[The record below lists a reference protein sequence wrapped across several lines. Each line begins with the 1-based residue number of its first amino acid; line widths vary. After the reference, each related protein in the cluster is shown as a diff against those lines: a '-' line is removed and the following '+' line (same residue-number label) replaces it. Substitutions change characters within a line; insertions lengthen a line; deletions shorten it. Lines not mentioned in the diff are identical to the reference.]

1 MTCCVEDS
9 ASSHPSSSK
18 YSTTGKPNDP
28 DEFAVGAELLG
39 YKGYADYE
47 GCVVEEVTETGYK
60 VLFTEYGDREEL
72 PRERLRSRVD
82 LERFRVSTKTKEI
95 LLEHSSIRS
104 IATYENLI

>member
-1 MTCCVEDS
+1 MLGDEPPYIV
-9 ASSHPSSSK
+9 K
-18 YSTTGKPNDP
+18 IFNYGKAQHDP
-28 DEFAVGAELLG
+28 DEFAVGAELLASDAPYRG
-39 YKGYADYE
+39 GYADYE